1 MKTDN
6 VKIQSKKTCSE
17 KLEVHVPWMFSLLIG
32 FKLLWNIFFR
42 LVCDITDYHCLY
54 QLFVYNGFLVK
65 KIIIVPFTK
74 VDLR

>member
-1 MKTDN
+1 MLKFKGRKPVQKN
-6 VKIQSKKTCSE
+6 YKY
-17 KLEVHVPWMFSLLIG
+17 HVPWIFSLLIG

-54 QLFVYNGFLVK
+54 QLFIYNGFLVK